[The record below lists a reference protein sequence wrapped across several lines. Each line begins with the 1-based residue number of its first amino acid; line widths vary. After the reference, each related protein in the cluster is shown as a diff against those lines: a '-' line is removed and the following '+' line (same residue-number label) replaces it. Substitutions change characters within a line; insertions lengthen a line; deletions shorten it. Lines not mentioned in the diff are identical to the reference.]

1 VDEKGG
7 KIRAGEENGA
17 RNHFTARGGPWIE
30 TIPQHPIQVPM
41 IYLVG
46 VDHQVQHDGP
56 TMIPEREKALSD
68 FSHFLG
74 AKAIELRISL
84 MAEEFNE
91 EAMKRNHATKSTV
104 RHVAKCLGLRHLF
117 CDPTSIQR
125 RDLGIHKDQNLREE
139 YWLSR
144 LNGYV
149 KTETIL
155 FVCGADHLN
164 TRYDKLTH
172 RGLRVVILQEQFG
185 IGLPPPILFTNNEA
199 ITQELEL

>member
-30 TIPQHPIQVPM
+30 TIHQHPIQVPM

-46 VDHQVQHDGP
+46 VDH
-56 TMIPEREKALSD
+56 K
-68 FSHFLG
+68 
-74 AKAIELRISL
+74 
-84 MAEEFNE
+84 EFNE
-91 EAMKRNHATKSTV
+91 EAMNRNHATKSTV
-104 RHVAKCLGLRHLF
+104 RQVAKCLGLRHLF
-117 CDPTSIQR
+117 CDPTTIQR

-155 FVCGADHLN
+155 FVCGAGHLN
-164 TRYDKLTH
+164 TCYDKLTH

-199 ITQELEL
+199 IT